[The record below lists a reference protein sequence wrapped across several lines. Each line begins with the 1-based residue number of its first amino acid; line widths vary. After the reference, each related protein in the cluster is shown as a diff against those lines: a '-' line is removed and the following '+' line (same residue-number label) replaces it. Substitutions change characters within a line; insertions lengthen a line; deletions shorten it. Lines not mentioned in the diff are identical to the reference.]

1 MNELADIIIAKLE
14 VKQQEWDD
22 EFHNSVQDLYG
33 KESSKEAFIMTEE
46 EALIG
51 ELARLQTLLMIFE
64 NKEEYE
70 KAAILLSKLNA
81 VKTKLRNGKPK
92 GPVSNDREIEWESK
106 YGGILLNCG
115 EFRGQYAYLRFHG
128 LWPADRFRLQYAFG
142 GEHLIIHPEQD
153 RYIVP

>member
-1 MNELADIIIAKLE
+1 MTEKEMNKLADLIITKLE
-14 VKQQEWDD
+14 IKQAQWDD
-22 EFHNSVQDLYG
+22 EFHSSVQDLYG

-81 VKTKLRNGKPK
+81 VKSKLRK
-92 GPVSNDREIEWESK
+92 GDYDDDN
-106 YGGILLNCG
+106 N
-115 EFRGQYAYLRFHG
+115 
-128 LWPADRFRLQYAFG
+128 
-142 GEHLIIHPEQD
+142 
-153 RYIVP
+153 

>member
-1 MNELADIIIAKLE
+1 MDKKTMNELADLIITKLE
-14 VKQQEWDD
+14 IKQAQWDD
-22 EFHNSVQDLYG
+22 EFHSSVQDLYG

-81 VKTKLRNGKPK
+81 VKSKLRK
-92 GPVSNDREIEWESK
+92 GDYDDDN
-106 YGGILLNCG
+106 N
-115 EFRGQYAYLRFHG
+115 
-128 LWPADRFRLQYAFG
+128 
-142 GEHLIIHPEQD
+142 
-153 RYIVP
+153 

>member
-14 VKQQEWDD
+14 VKQAQCGMKN
-22 EFHNSVQDLYG
+22 FISSVQDLYG
-33 KESSKEAFIMTEE
+33 KESSKEAFVMTEE

-81 VKTKLRNGKPK
+81 IKTKLRK
-92 GPVSNDREIEWESK
+92 GDYDGDE
-106 YGGILLNCG
+106 
-115 EFRGQYAYLRFHG
+115 
-128 LWPADRFRLQYAFG
+128 D
-142 GEHLIIHPEQD
+142 
-153 RYIVP
+153 

>member
-1 MNELADIIIAKLE
+1 MNQLADIIIAKLE
-14 VKQQEWDD
+14 LKQAEWDE
-22 EFHNSVQDLYG
+22 EFHSSINDLYG

-81 VKTKLRNGKPK
+81 IKTKLRK
-92 GPVSNDREIEWESK
+92 GDYNDDE
-106 YGGILLNCG
+106 
-115 EFRGQYAYLRFHG
+115 
-128 LWPADRFRLQYAFG
+128 D
-142 GEHLIIHPEQD
+142 
-153 RYIVP
+153 